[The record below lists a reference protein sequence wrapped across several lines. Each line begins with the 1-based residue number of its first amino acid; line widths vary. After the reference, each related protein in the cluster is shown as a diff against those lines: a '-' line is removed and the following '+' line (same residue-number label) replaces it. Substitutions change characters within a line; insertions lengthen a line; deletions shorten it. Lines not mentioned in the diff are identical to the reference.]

1 MVDNY
6 LRKRY
11 KMDTWYGRTG
21 TDVNNYYYWDNI
33 WVIVKSL
40 TAVLLLGIAV
50 GLVFAIII

>member
-11 KMDTWYGRTG
+11 KMDTWGDRTG

-50 GLVFAIII
+50 GLVFAMIV